1 MERLS
6 SSLQSAKEDLAQVSD
21 SLTALD
27 DLTSIKKT
35 LSELQCSFN
44 RFIRNNTEACC
55 PLGWDLYSRNCYYFS
70 TNGMSWHRARD
81 HCTSRGASLLVLQ
94 SADERRFVVS
104 RTAPLFFWLGLSDER
119 TGSWEWVDRTP
130 YKIDRREWMPG
141 QPDDWRL
148 HGLEGGEDCAH
159 FHSDGRYNDDHC
171 SRHYRYICK
180 APVTAN
186 ITP

>member
-6 SSLQSAKEDLAQVSD
+6 SSLQSAKEDLAQG
-21 SLTALD
+21 
-27 DLTSIKKT
+27 TSRPRINDF
-35 LSELQCSFN
+35 CVCVCVCVCVFGD
-44 RFIRNNTEACC
+44 TEACC

-130 YKIDRREWMPG
+130 YKIDRRC

-171 SRHYRYICK
+171 SRHYRQN
-180 APVTAN
+180 P
-186 ITP
+186 P